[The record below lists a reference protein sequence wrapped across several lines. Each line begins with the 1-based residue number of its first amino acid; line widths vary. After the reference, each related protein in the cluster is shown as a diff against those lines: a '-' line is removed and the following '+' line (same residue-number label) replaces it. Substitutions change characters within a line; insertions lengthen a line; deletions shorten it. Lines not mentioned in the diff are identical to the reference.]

1 MQFGSLLLSLSQEF
15 LVLLVLLFE
24 QKIVLLE
31 SLEALVQ
38 VQNLVPDTVSLDLEL
53 FLEIL
58 FFPQLNS

>member
-24 QKIVLLE
+24 QKIVLFE
-31 SLEALVQ
+31 SLETLVQ